1 MPRGEQFQEYDMVGE
16 FIDGLAEADFHGQM
30 FHVTEDGKPA
40 YDERFEGVMPFSD
53 GLAAV
58 EKDGECFHITP
69 EGKPAY
75 QARFLDTAPF
85 RNGLA
90 WVQAKDGR
98 WTQIDK
104 RGIPVTRWYDNSEIS

>member
-1 MPRGEQFQEYDMVGE
+1 MKSTKKKKKILENFCKML
-16 FIDGLAEADFHGQM
+16 IGLFKKIKVYSLI
-30 FHVTEDGKPA
+30 FN
-40 YDERFEGVMPFSD
+40 
-53 GLAAV
+53 LL
-58 EKDGECFHITP
+58 HITP